1 MPFQSEKQRR
11 YLWANEPE
19 IARDWTDTYGS
30 GIAKALG
37 GRIGFASGLSLV
49 ASLRAMSDKE
59 LINWNNDQGGD
70 PNAEKI
76 LGERGIQKTGTK
88 EGKAT
93 YDYSGSKVKKAGEK
107 YSDVFGGKWETDEDI
122 QQAQDFMRLMENVK
136 RSGDVSGDSLLGGSK
151 IRKLM
156 ELDPEGFEEKYGI
169 ESGDYEMLD
178 KALGTGWDEA
188 RLSNEDYLNQM
199 DERQMTANLPY
210 MKDFKYDANKFKNPI
225 QDPDYNFDFLES
237 MYGNKGIT
245 QALTPVDDLEA
256 QNVTPTFED
265 YEQREE
271 FDERVRNMPIIQ
283 DEGIPASERWRNF
296 LSKVTRQPY
305 RPSSGFTP
313 AYYGAG
319 APRLDKQGQQL
330 GYSAAQLN
338 KMNALGGWYSQPA
351 RDARRIKTRGTNIL
365 KRAGEGKPIGNVSN
379 ILGQHGYS
387 ETPSGGLSFD
397 PARAEG
403 DPTAGAGYSRSDDS
417 WSASPFVRGG
427 LAGLWRR

>member
-1 MPFQSEKQRR
+1 
-11 YLWANEPE
+11 
-19 IARDWTDTYGS
+19 
-30 GIAKALG
+30 
-37 GRIGFASGLSLV
+37 
-49 ASLRAMSDKE
+49 
-59 LINWNNDQGGD
+59 
-70 PNAEKI
+70 
-76 LGERGIQKTGTK
+76 
-88 EGKAT
+88 
-93 YDYSGSKVKKAGEK
+93 
-107 YSDVFGGKWETDEDI
+107 
-122 QQAQDFMRLMENVK
+122 
-136 RSGDVSGDSLLGGSK
+136 
-151 IRKLM
+151 
-156 ELDPEGFEEKYGI
+156 
-169 ESGDYEMLD
+169 MLD

-271 FDERVRNMPIIQ
+271 FDERVRNMPTIQ

-313 AYYGAG
+313 AYYGSG
-319 APRLDKQGQQL
+319 APRLNKQGQPL
-330 GYSAAQLN
+330 GYSAARLN
-338 KMNALGGWYSQPA
+338 QMNALGGYYSEPA
-351 RDARRIKTRGTNIL
+351 REARRIKTRGTNIL
-365 KRAGEGKPIGNVSN
+365 KRAGEGKPIGNVAN
-379 ILGQHGYS
+379 ILGQYGYS

-397 PARAEG
+397 PAGHEG
-403 DPTAGAGYSRSDDS
+403 SSTAGAGYSRSDDS

-427 LAGLWRR
+427 LASLWRR

>member
-1 MPFQSEKQRR
+1 
-11 YLWANEPE
+11 
-19 IARDWTDTYGS
+19 
-30 GIAKALG
+30 
-37 GRIGFASGLSLV
+37 
-49 ASLRAMSDKE
+49 
-59 LINWNNDQGGD
+59 
-70 PNAEKI
+70 
-76 LGERGIQKTGTK
+76 
-88 EGKAT
+88 
-93 YDYSGSKVKKAGEK
+93 
-107 YSDVFGGKWETDEDI
+107 
-122 QQAQDFMRLMENVK
+122 
-136 RSGDVSGDSLLGGSK
+136 
-151 IRKLM
+151 
-156 ELDPEGFEEKYGI
+156 
-169 ESGDYEMLD
+169 
-178 KALGTGWDEA
+178 
-188 RLSNEDYLNQM
+188 
-199 DERQMTANLPY
+199 

-305 RPSSGFTP
+305 RPAQYGVTMGSGRT
-313 AYYGAG
+313 
-319 APRLDKQGQQL
+319 
-330 GYSAAQLN
+330 YSPAQLN
-338 KMNALGGWYSQPA
+338 KMNALGGFYSDPA
-351 RDARRIKTRGTNIL
+351 RAARRTKTRGTNIL

-403 DPTAGAGYSRSDDS
+403 DPTAGAGYSRSDS
-417 WSASPFVRGG
+417 GWQSSPFVRGG
-427 LAGLWRR
+427 LASLWRR

>member
-305 RPSSGFTP
+305 RPAQYGVTMGSGRT
-313 AYYGAG
+313 
-319 APRLDKQGQQL
+319 
-330 GYSAAQLN
+330 YSPAQLN
-338 KMNALGGWYSQPA
+338 KMNALGGFYS
-351 RDARRIKTRGTNIL
+351 
-365 KRAGEGKPIGNVSN
+365 
-379 ILGQHGYS
+379 
-387 ETPSGGLSFD
+387 D
-397 PARAEG
+397 PARAARRTKTRGINVLNRAAAEKPVGNVNQLLGQYGYEATPGGGLAFTGTPEG

-417 WSASPFVRGG
+417 WSSSTFNRGG
-427 LAGLWRR
+427 LADLWRR